1 MPKRTGKEN
10 VRATRSSSSH
20 NSSNTNSGSASKKA
34 VTRQQSE
41 PLVQLHE
48 DEEQNAR
55 TEATK
60 VKRRRV
66 GNALAEEEG
75 RKTQTRSRR
84 QAVRADDE
92 DDVDMETEEGN
103 NDDEGENT
111 VEEDADD
118 PLEQTASEQE
128 DEENDAMEQVE
139 VSHDENEDPDA
150 ARDLNGDD
158 KEVGGAPTETRTSSR
173 NSLSRKS
180 SLPSSPPKAPLR
192 RSSHVSS
199 TVSDNGSTTSGNGK
213 HNATRREKR
222 KGPSQHTSSSKIS
235 PTSAQNL
242 FQFTCRLL
250 QSQKLEFEVRA
261 REFEEKNAQL
271 AAERHKWEKK
281 IRGVKRQL
289 QALGHPVDGVDGG
302 DTASSGNGTAVENGA
317 MLATNV
323 LDPRFRGNTNWN
335 VTATTTSLTTTGTM
349 NGSSGADAG
358 SSNSTHLITM
368 RDAFSS
374 RTSAPASS
382 STSSGMDSL
391 IPVSIHHMEAQIQDT
406 LRLRRQ
412 QMGEL
417 MKDLHGIHG
426 LNDKITRLR

>member
-1 MPKRTGKEN
+1 MSKRTGKEN

-20 NSSNTNSGSASKKA
+20 NSSNTNSGSTSKKA
-34 VTRQQSE
+34 VTRQQSELHDERE

-55 TEATK
+55 TGATK
-60 VKRRRV
+60 AKRRRV

-103 NDDEGENT
+103 
-111 VEEDADD
+111 
-118 PLEQTASEQE
+118 SY
-128 DEENDAMEQVE
+128 
-139 VSHDENEDPDA
+139 
-150 ARDLNGDD
+150 
-158 KEVGGAPTETRTSSR
+158 
-173 NSLSRKS
+173 
-180 SLPSSPPKAPLR
+180 
-192 RSSHVSS
+192 
-199 TVSDNGSTTSGNGK
+199 NGSTTSGNGK

-261 REFEEKNAQL
+261 REFEEKNARV

-289 QALGHPVDGVDGG
+289 QAYGHPVDGVDGG
-302 DTASSGNGTAVENGA
+302 DTASSGNGTVVENGA

-349 NGSSGADAG
+349 NGSNGADAG

-382 STSSGMDSL
+382 STGSGMDSL
-391 IPVSIHHMEAQIQDT
+391 IPVSIHHMETQIQDT

-412 QMGEL
+412 QMDEL